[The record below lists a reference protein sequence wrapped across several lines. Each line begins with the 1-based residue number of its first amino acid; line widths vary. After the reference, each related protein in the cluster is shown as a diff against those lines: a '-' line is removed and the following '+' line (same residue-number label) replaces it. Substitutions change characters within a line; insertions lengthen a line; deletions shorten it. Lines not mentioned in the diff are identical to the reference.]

1 MKMTIETIKSIPE
14 WATTYIMYGDE
25 SGLTEPD
32 KREIDHFLDGL
43 LRYGFRLIAPIEGTH
58 NEFCPYPAFG
68 LACATQD
75 WIAEYVAINKKG
87 E

>member
-1 MKMTIETIKSIPE
+1 MKMKIGTIKSIPE
-14 WATTYIMYGDE
+14 WATTYIMYCDE

-32 KREIDHFLDGL
+32 KREIDHFLYGL
-43 LRYGFRLIAPIEGTH
+43 LRYGCRLIEPIEGTH